1 MSFEETALSFWQ
13 LCHHSLTCFFPLS
26 SNSSLC
32 PLSSMQLLVL
42 IGWDGGIPILKTK
55 RRFLIGQ
62 PIIWVANCEWSG
74 LRQQMTK
81 NQWQASKNAGRAEC
95 STLMKTGATILGFLC
110 KTSYTNLAV
119 PQGVLTLSQIQADFS
134 RLPIEKGSPKIF
146 PTELIL
152 KIRIGWNPP

>member
-1 MSFEETALSFWQ
+1 
-13 LCHHSLTCFFPLS
+13 
-26 SNSSLC
+26 
-32 PLSSMQLLVL
+32 MQLLVL

-95 STLMKTGATILGFLC
+95 STLMKTGATILK
-110 KTSYTNLAV
+110 KTK
-119 PQGVLTLSQIQADFS
+119 QI
-134 RLPIEKGSPKIF
+134 IEIKHRVTRWAIIKVAKKGLKQ
-146 PTELIL
+146 LIGYL
-152 KIRIGWNPP
+152 GTMTKQL